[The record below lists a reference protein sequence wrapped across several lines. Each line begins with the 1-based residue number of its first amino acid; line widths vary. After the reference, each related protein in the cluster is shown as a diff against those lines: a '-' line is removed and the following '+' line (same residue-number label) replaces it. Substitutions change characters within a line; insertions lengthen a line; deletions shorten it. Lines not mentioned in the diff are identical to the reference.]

1 MEIRYNKTGAER
13 KALVMAVSEILG
25 CEIKYK
31 GAPSF
36 AYEVDYFTIS
46 KDGTL
51 SFDDMADSEE
61 VEKLIDGLADRG
73 FKCEE
78 TEAPDS
84 LVIHMPRD
92 YFTDDALLNLM
103 KILQSKGELIKKAM
117 GADNLP
123 VKITA
128 ENVSFPWFT
137 GFPAPENV
145 SAYSRFIGALCAM
158 AKNQQRV
165 TAKAKETGN
174 GKYAFRCFL
183 LRLGFIGDEYKAV
196 RKTLLE
202 NLSGS
207 SSYAEAKSINKA
219 VDEDE

>member
-1 MEIRYNKTGAER
+1 MEIKYNKTGAER
-13 KALVMAVSEILG
+13 KALVMAISDILG

-61 VEKLIDGLADRG
+61 VEKLLDGLADRG

-78 TEAPDS
+78 IEAPDK
-84 LVIHMPRD
+84 LIIHLPRD
-92 YFTDDALLNLM
+92 YFTDAALDNLRR
-103 KILQSKGELIKKAM
+103 IVESKSSLIKKAI
-117 GADNLP
+117 GTDALP
-123 VKITA
+123 IEVTDK
-128 ENVSFPWFT
+128 NVSFPWFNGYPT
-137 GFPAPENV
+137 AEKV

-165 TAKAKETGN
+165 TAKVKETCN
-174 GKYAFRCFL
+174 DKYAFRCFL
-183 LRLGFIGDEYKAV
+183 LRLGFIGDEYKAI

-202 NLSGS
+202 NLSGNS
-207 SSYAEAKSINKA
+207 AFRNEKEAS
-219 VDEDE
+219 E